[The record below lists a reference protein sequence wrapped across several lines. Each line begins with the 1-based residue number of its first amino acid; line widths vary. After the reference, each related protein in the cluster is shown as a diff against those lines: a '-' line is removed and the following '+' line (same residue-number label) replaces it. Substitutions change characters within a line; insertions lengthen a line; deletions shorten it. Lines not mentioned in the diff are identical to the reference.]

1 MVSPDQSELT
11 IGQLAL
17 VRIKAKQ
24 LLKNIALVTGWLRD
38 LSSNFQIAEITKT
51 SHSGVTV

>member
-17 VRIKAKQ
+17 VCIKAKQ